1 MATVMALSEY
11 QMTRIL
17 AQAMRGDVG
26 EALNQYLDGKFK
38 ECLNN
43 MLDMGKREEIEG
55 LKMIRSIQVN
65 LEGMHNT
72 LSMMKPE

>member
-1 MATVMALSEY
+1 MALSEY

-26 EALNQYLDGKFK
+26 EALIKYLDMKFEDTLTSIMETGIK
-38 ECLNN
+38 DNVP
-43 MLDMGKREEIEG
+43 MLKA
-55 LKMIRSIQVN
+55 IRQIKIG
-65 LEGMHNT
+65 LEGMQNT

>member
-1 MATVMALSEY
+1 MLSEY

-26 EALNQYLDGKFK
+26 EALRQYIDMKF
-38 ECLNN
+38 EETLNN
-43 MLDMGKREEIEG
+43 ILDVSDNDRVPALRAIRMMKRG
-55 LKMIRSIQVN
+55 
-65 LEGMHNT
+65 LEGMQNT